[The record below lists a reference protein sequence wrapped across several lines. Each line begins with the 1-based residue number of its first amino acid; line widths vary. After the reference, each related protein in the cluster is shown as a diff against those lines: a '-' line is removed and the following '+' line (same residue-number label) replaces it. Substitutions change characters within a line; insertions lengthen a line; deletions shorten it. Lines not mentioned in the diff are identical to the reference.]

1 MAVDRFDDD
10 GPTARY
16 VIGRLSGFI
25 APHWRGLVLSM
36 LMLVALAALELLK
49 PWPLK
54 FIVDGVLGESEL
66 KGTTLYL
73 LIGVTS
79 AVVALAAFEGL
90 IGYKQTEF
98 VNRAG
103 RTIIFDLRAALF
115 SHVQRLSLEYHN
127 RKRSGDL
134 ITRVTSDVKALKEV
148 LVDSIVEIVYSAF
161 FLVGMVVVLL
171 WLDWQL
177 ALMAMFAGPPL
188 YLLLLRYTRQIK
200 MLSRREREYE
210 GALASV
216 LHESLA
222 AVRLTRAYNREELT
236 RGQFE
241 EESAGSLELGLEATM
256 AGARFSWITDIV
268 RAAILALV
276 LGFGAQRVMADSMTV
291 GDLLVFLSYVQ
302 SFYKPIQRTMKHV
315 TKVTKAMARAE
326 RVVEVLDTR
335 EFVEDRPD
343 ARPAPAFAGRV
354 EFDNVTF
361 AYGEGPPVLEGIDLV
376 IPEGRVTALVGPTG
390 AGKTTLASLIPR
402 LYDPSRGSVAIDGTD
417 VRNYTLASLRAQI
430 SLVLQESLLLR
441 ASIADNIAFGRPG
454 ADLDDIV
461 AAAKA
466 ANAHEFVS
474 ALADGY
480 NTEVGERGE
489 TLSGGQRQRI
499 AIARAMIR
507 DAPILILD
515 EPLTGLDDE
524 SGVAVLEALERLMVG
539 RTVIVITHQMSTV
552 ERADYVCVLEHGRLV
567 EEHRQNGAGR
577 RAIASTV
584 EIPAFPVRAKQ

>member
-1 MAVDRFDDD
+1 MTRQSAAADD
-10 GPTARY
+10 GPTIRY

-25 APHWRGLVLSM
+25 RPHWHSLGMSV

-54 FIVDGVLGESEL
+54 FIVDGVLGDAAL
-66 KGTTLYL
+66 TGTTLYL
-73 LIGVTS
+73 LIGVTT
-79 AVVALAAFEGL
+79 AIVGLAAFEGL
-90 IGYKQTEF
+90 ISYKQTEF

-127 RKRSGDL
+127 RKQSGDL
-134 ITRVTSDVKALKEV
+134 ITRVTGDVKALKEV
-148 LVDSIVEIVYSAF
+148 LVDSVVEIIYSVF
-161 FLVGMVVVLL
+161 FLTGMLGLLL

-177 ALMAMFAGPPL
+177 ALMAAFAGPPL
-188 YLLLLRYTRQIK
+188 YFVLVHYTRQVK
-200 MLSRREREYE
+200 VLSRREREHE

-236 RGQFE
+236 RGRFE
-241 EESAGSLELGLEATM
+241 EESAGSLEQGLEATL
-256 AGARFSWITDIV
+256 AGARFSWITDVV
-268 RAAILALV
+268 RAGVFALV
-276 LGFGAQRVMADSMTV
+276 LGFGAQRVMANSMTV
-291 GDLLVFLSYVQ
+291 GELLVFISYVQ
-302 SFYKPIQRTMKHV
+302 SFYKPIRRMMKNMNS
-315 TKVTKAMARAE
+315 VTKAMARAE
-326 RVVEVLDTR
+326 RVVELLDTR

-343 ARPAPAFAGRV
+343 ARPAPRFTGRV

-361 AYGEGPPVLEGIDLV
+361 AYGDGPPVLQNIDLV

-390 AGKTTLASLIPR
+390 AGKTSLASLIPR
-402 LYDPSRGSVAIDGTD
+402 LYDPRKGTVAIDGVD
-417 VRNYTLASLRAQI
+417 VRHYTLASLRAQI

-454 ADLDDIV
+454 ASKDDIV
-461 AAAKA
+461 AAATA
-466 ANAHEFVS
+466 ANAHEFVT

-480 NTEVGERGE
+480 DTEVGERGE

-507 DAPILILD
+507 DAPLLILD

-524 SGVAVLEALERLMVG
+524 SGHAVLEAMERLMAG

-552 ERADYVCVLEHGRLV
+552 DRADYVCVLQDGRVV
-567 EEHRQNGAGR
+567 EEHRQNGR
-577 RAIASTV
+577 RVHPSTV
-584 EIPAFPVRAKQ
+584 EIPAFPVRAKS